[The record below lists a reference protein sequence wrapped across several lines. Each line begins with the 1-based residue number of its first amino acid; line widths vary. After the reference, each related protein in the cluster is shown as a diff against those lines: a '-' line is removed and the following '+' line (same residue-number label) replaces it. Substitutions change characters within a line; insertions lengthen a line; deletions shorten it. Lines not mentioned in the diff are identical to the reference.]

1 MAQIIFLSTSF
12 LQTGRIFEEIQEEVE
27 ETQDDE
33 EEAQAA
39 IQEGIAKAEKE
50 EKIVT
55 DEIAEPYKE
64 KSI

>member
-1 MAQIIFLSTSF
+1 MDQIIFLSTLF